1 MADGRGQ
8 RDRRWSICS
17 ASGKVMTPMPKPNRP
32 ALPPRID
39 TPVTIERIVPG
50 GYGLARV
57 LGRVVLVFGAAP
69 GDIVHLELERAPGT
83 TLFAR
88 ITEIVVPSSDR
99 IPPPF
104 PDATRCGGADFQ
116 HLTYDAQLR
125 AKSSI
130 ITDALRRTGGIELAD
145 PIPMTPSPEI
155 WGYRARADWRY
166 DPAPPAL
173 GYLAHGTR
181 QVCDLPFDPFVTT
194 DLATLYDDLRGH
206 MQRGDLPHVGEFKAA
221 ASLNDVSL
229 APPLEGGEVRP
240 IAIEVAGE
248 RLWFDATVFFQAN
261 PGILPDLVAEALRFA
276 PAADDYAAQP
286 PDVVAVDLYA
296 GVGLFTLP
304 LARRYR
310 RVVAVEADAPTA
322 AYLTRNASEAELRG
336 IRVVAE
342 PVERWLDGA
351 YRTYGRPALALLD
364 PPRTG
369 LPSQAASLLARLR
382 PVRIAYV
389 SCDPPTLAR
398 DLKRLI
404 GSGYRLE
411 QVIGFDMFPQ
421 THHVEA
427 VAHLV
432 REEQQP

>member
-1 MADGRGQ
+1 MV
-8 RDRRWSICS
+8 
-17 ASGKVMTPMPKPNRP
+17 KPKRP
-32 ALPPRID
+32 ALPPLPPRID

-69 GDIVHLELERAPGT
+69 GDIVRFELDRAPGT
-83 TLFAR
+83 TLFAH

-99 IPPPF
+99 ISPPY

-125 AKSSI
+125 AKAGI
-130 ITDALRRTGGIELAD
+130 VADALRRVGGIELAE
-145 PIPMTPSPEI
+145 PIPITPSPQI

-194 DLATLYDDLRGH
+194 DLATLYEDLRSR
-206 MQRGDLPHVGEFKAA
+206 MNRGDLPPVGEFRAA
-221 ASLNDVSL
+221 ASLNEASL
-229 APPLEGGEVRP
+229 APPLAGGEVRP

-276 PAADDYAAQP
+276 PAAADYAAQP

-322 AYLTRNASEAELRG
+322 TYLTRNASEAGLRG
-336 IRVVAE
+336 VRVVVE

-369 LPSQAASLLARLR
+369 LPPQAASLLARLR
-382 PVRIAYV
+382 PARIAYV

-398 DLKRLI
+398 DLKRLL
-404 GSGYRLE
+404 GGGYRLE
-411 QVIGFDMFPQ
+411 RVTGFDMFPQ
-421 THHVEA
+421 THHVEV

-432 REEQQP
+432 REEREP